1 MKEKL
6 FTIEEIEV
14 IIKAF
19 HLDSV
24 GGFYN
29 KNLLTW
35 CNNWIKDNIIDE
47 YK

>member
-1 MKEKL
+1 MNKPL
-6 FTIEEIEV
+6 FTIEEITD

-24 GGFYN
+24 GGAYN
-29 KNLLTW
+29 QNLLKW
-35 CNNWIKDNIIDE
+35 CNDWIKDNIIDE